1 MSPSDKICDQTSGFL
16 NQFCYNNP
24 VFPKG
29 SGTEKMDQLIIPR
42 AEHSISRRM
51 IDEEAL
57 KVLYRLHR
65 HGFLAYLVGGSVRD
79 ILLGKTPKDFDVAT
93 NAHPHEINTLF
104 KNSRVIGRRFRLVH
118 VFFRGG
124 KIIEVST
131 FRSRSEFEEVQ
142 TEKGDIIRTDSFG
155 TPAEDA
161 LRRDITVNGLFY
173 NIADFSIIDYVG
185 GMADL
190 ERQVI
195 RTIGDPDERFQ
206 QDPVRMI
213 RVIRHAARTGFSIEG
228 QTYQAIFRN
237 REEIR
242 KCSPSRLR
250 DEFLRDLKEGAAR
263 SSLSLMLQTGLLF
276 SLFPGLERALGR
288 GGLSEKKS
296 RGFFLSLFDLVDQ
309 LFKTGRQ
316 VTESILLALLL
327 TPFLRAVTPQHPFL
341 GKREKYIYWA
351 QSIHWAIDEIL
362 TPFSFPRCA
371 KEMASQI
378 LIAQS
383 NLRKSIKNGVI
394 PKRLR
399 MKKYFKE
406 AVLLFGIEAEAKG
419 EKVPR
424 ILQNAV
430 SADLLPWWPKKLKT
444 RDQRL
449 RERDVPQTGAQE
461 SGGKTT
467 LSACSNRPLAGE
479 EMRSSDSGKTGV
491 SLLHE

>member
-1 MSPSDKICDQTSGFL
+1 
-16 NQFCYNNP
+16 
-24 VFPKG
+24 
-29 SGTEKMDQLIIPR
+29 MDQLIIPR
-42 AEHSISRRM
+42 AEHPISRRM

-79 ILLGKTPKDFDVAT
+79 LLLGKIPKDFDVAT
-93 NAHPHEINTLF
+93 NAHPHEINALF
-104 KNSRVIGRRFRLVH
+104 RNSRVIGRRFRLVH
-118 VFFRGG
+118 VFFKGG

-142 TEKGDIIRTDSFG
+142 TEEGNIIRTDSFG

-173 NIADFSIIDYVG
+173 DIADFSIIDCVG

-213 RVIRHAARTGFSIEG
+213 RVIRHTARTGFSIEG
-228 QTYQAIFRN
+228 QTYQAILRH

-250 DEFLRDLKEGAAR
+250 DEFLRELREGVAKP
-263 SSLSLMLQTGLLF
+263 SLHLMLQTGLLF
-276 SLFPGLERALGR
+276 SLFPDIERALGNR
-288 GGLSEKKS
+288 SLSEEKTQD
-296 RGFFLSLFDLVDQ
+296 FFLSLFDLADQ
-309 LFKTGRQ
+309 LIKTGRQ
-316 VTESILLALLL
+316 VSEPILLALFL

-341 GKREKYIYWA
+341 GKREKYLYLA
-351 QSIHWAIDEIL
+351 QSIHWAVHEIL
-362 TPFSFPRCA
+362 TPFSFPRGA
-371 KEMASQI
+371 KEMAFQI
-378 LIAQS
+378 LMAQS
-383 NLRKSIKNGVI
+383 NLKKSIKNGVI
-394 PKRLR
+394 LKRLR

-406 AVLLFGIEAEAKG
+406 AVLLFGIEAQAKG

-424 ILQNAV
+424 ILQNTL
-430 SADLLPWWPKKLKT
+430 SSDLLPWWPKGF
-444 RDQRL
+444 R
-449 RERDVPQTGAQE
+449 
-461 SGGKTT
+461 
-467 LSACSNRPLAGE
+467 NRRKFRHKE
-479 EMRSSDSGKTGV
+479 HKS
-491 SLLHE
+491 